1 MSSLKLSSHLNI
13 GNPRVEGFWLG
24 YLLALFLPT
33 LNLTFL
39 LKGPADLM
47 WVWLWTL
54 PLAILIVLDEFGPRE
69 VRRVPD
75 RIPQELFDGLLY
87 LLVLLQVANILA
99 LGFFV
104 RHLLEVFHGD
114 YLFLAVNLLVVRIL
128 GGTNACC
135 SVIAPA
141 HELIHRKNRWQR
153 WMGRALLISV
163 FHDPF
168 YVTHRLGHH
177 LKLGGEGDPSM
188 VQDHE
193 DYESFFRR
201 TLSEQWRL
209 AWAIKPKSTLYGIA
223 CSALYA
229 GLFAFAFGAL
239 ALLMLV
245 YQSVVAIRLLEAV
258 NYFQHLGLSK
268 RSGLSDHT
276 AWRCDRAVSLYLFV
290 GLPRHADHHRH
301 PQKSYAQLE
310 ETGTGPLLP
319 RGYLCTAIWVK
330 NASRSYR
337 RRVNDMLGIAA

>member
-1 MSSLKLSSHLNI
+1 
-13 GNPRVEGFWLG
+13 
-24 YLLALFLPT
+24 LFLPI
-33 LNLTFL
+33 LNLAFL
-39 LKGPADLM
+39 LKGPTDV
-47 WVWLWTL
+47 VWIGLWTL
-54 PLAILIVLDEFGPRE
+54 PLAILILVDEFGPRE
-69 VRRVPD
+69 VRRVPE
-75 RIPQELFDGLLY
+75 RIPPALFDALLY
-87 LLVLLQVANILA
+87 FLVLLQIANILA

-104 RHLLEVFHGD
+104 RHLSEGFHGD
-114 YLFLAVNLLVVRIL
+114 YLYLVVNLLVVRIL

-153 WMGRALLISV
+153 WIGRALLMSV

-177 LKLGGEGDPSM
+177 VHLGGEGDPSM

-201 TLSEQWRL
+201 TLLDQWRL
-209 AWAIKPKSTLYGIA
+209 AWSMKPRTTLLGLA

-229 GLFAFAFGAL
+229 GLFATLFGGL
-239 ALLMLV
+239 ALFMLV

-258 NYFQHLGLSK
+258 NYFQHLGLSQ
-268 RSGLSDHT
+268 RSGLSELT

-290 GLPRHADHHRH
+290 GLSRHADHHRH

-310 ETGTGPLLP
+310 EEGSGPLLP
-319 RGYLCTAIWVK
+319 GGYLFTAIWVK